1 MGGSYT
7 FAMGIRER
15 LLKKIDDEIGPLE
28 RELKAELPD
37 RATRPLN
44 EDVL

>member
-15 LLKKIDDEIGPLE
+15 LLKEIEDEVGPLE
-28 RELKAELPD
+28 RELKVELPD

-44 EDVL
+44 KDIL